1 MRRFNP
7 RIAPLVQFS
16 RSAAMRF
23 TLCSPPPPRK
33 MVRVWMREGVLT
45 YYVLLEEDGWPLCR
59 RCAVCVCRKA
69 PPQMSRT
76 VYVFLR
82 SFAGGHLAEW
92 QFRRILV

>member
-1 MRRFNP
+1 
-7 RIAPLVQFS
+7 
-16 RSAAMRF
+16 
-23 TLCSPPPPRK
+23 

-45 YYVLLEEDGWPLCR
+45 YYVLLERLASLSPLR
-59 RCAVCVCRKA
+59 GLRVPEGATAV
-69 PPQMSRT
+69 SRT